1 MAAGGAGAWV
11 EGLPPMSARHAAN
24 TPTTTASASAAAH
37 ALRRTGWATPRGTGW
52 TGDMT
57 GGLNGSS
64 AGLAVGGTGP
74 MLGCGAGAG
83 ASASAGVTA
92 GVGGGKPFAGS
103 SGGLGGP
110 DGGLMLG
117 EGTTGG
123 SRAAAS
129 ANERGFAAISP
140 WLASVLKPLTS
151 PASRFRSFR
160 MNHNGGRGQ
169 PASARQRGCQ
179 ASASPADPDA
189 GGNPRLRRA
198 VGDRG
203 ADHARWRP
211 EGRQHEGRAEP
222 HQARGAGEYEVRGRR
237 SSRPNC
243 RRPPGPCCGSPWDT
257 RRRPLFRTGS

>member
-1 MAAGGAGAWV
+1 MGRAGLGSGGALPAPDAGGCCSVREVLDSASTLDEAGPRPGSDDAPLTAGGSEGLAAGGAGAWV

-24 TPTTTASASAAAH
+24 TPTTTASPSAAAH
-37 ALRRTGWATPRGTGW
+37 ALRRTGWTTPRGAGW
-52 TGDMT
+52 AGDMT

-64 AGLAVGGTGP
+64 AGSAIGGTGP

-169 PASARQRGCQ
+169 PASARQRGRQ
-179 ASASPADPDA
+179 ASAL
-189 GGNPRLRRA
+189 GKI
-198 VGDRG
+198 
-203 ADHARWRP
+203 
-211 EGRQHEGRAEP
+211 E
-222 HQARGAGEYEVRGRR
+222 R
-237 SSRPNC
+237 SAN
-243 RRPPGPCCGSPWDT
+243 DQT
-257 RRRPLFRTGS
+257 LM